1 MAHPFWWALRL
12 IHAFEVG
19 RRCPTILKQPGFH
32 RAVGR
37 VHRTIHEKQ
46 YGRNP
51 HEPLAPGEA
60 TADPNNPGRTQ
71 SFLKHFFDE
80 LRNQSRGKATDL
92 PHEPPRK

>member
-1 MAHPFWWALRL
+1 MSPIWWALRL
-12 IHAFEVG
+12 INAFEDRIVAA
-19 RRCPTILKQPGFH
+19 ILKQPGFH

-60 TADPNNPGRTQ
+60 TADPNNPGRSQ
-71 SFLKHFFDE
+71 NFLKHFFDE
-80 LRNQSRGKATDL
+80 LKNQSRGKPTNL
-92 PHEPPRK
+92 PHDSGKK